1 MRGIIGIRATVCW
14 RLKGSLCRLFHQRGI
29 SSDSNDV
36 RGTFHPTDSF
46 YRSIGS
52 LKRSDYYENY
62 VRLRACSV
70 FRHWPVKNVMTFFH
84 VRSRVRDAKW
94 NAGTAINRQRRVVDS
109 HFSGL
114 PLETC
119 AVLVYNPKLEWRSKP
134 IPKSGWKNR
143 GKERSV
149 NERSTGY
156 EIKPRCVQNQNK
168 HIYELS
174 MAITHA
180 RFE

>member
-1 MRGIIGIRATVCW
+1 MSGRFPLSFVPSTRNFFW
-14 RLKGSLCRLFHQRGI
+14 FKRRSR
-29 SSDSNDV
+29 DV
-36 RGTFHPTDSF
+36 PP
-46 YRSIGS
+46 YRFVLLVYWIVNAFG
-52 LKRSDYYENY
+52 YENY
-62 VRLRACSV
+62 VRLRACFV
-70 FRHWPVKNVMTFFH
+70 LRHWPVKNAMTFFH

-94 NAGTAINRQRRVVDS
+94 NAGAAINRQRRVVDS